1 VGREA
6 GGWAWEKKAV
16 QEGRR
21 GSGPRRRE
29 RSGLGRGDGER
40 ADRRLRPRWLGQKLE
55 MGPSSK
61 RNSFRISI
69 DFRIWQNFRKLHK
82 EILEET

>member
-6 GGWAWEKKAV
+6 DGWAWEK
-16 QEGRR
+16 G
-21 GSGPRRRE
+21 GGPREEEGGASRV
-29 RSGLGRGDGER
+29 
-40 ADRRLRPRWLGQKLE
+40 RPRPRRVGQKLE

-69 DFRIWQNFRKLHK
+69 DFRIWQNFGNLHK
-82 EILEET
+82 EI